1 MRIVVNAGHTKL
13 GVGTGAVGILTES
26 VETRKIA
33 YELMKQLVDTNYE
46 VIPAVFDKSN
56 NNLKA
61 AVNLSN
67 ENSADLFISIHLNAG
82 GGHGCEAYTWKGKQ
96 SKRALN
102 ICKNLAKLGYTN
114 RGVKDGSGLY
124 LIKNTKC
131 EAILIETCFVD
142 NASDVNLLK
151 TNGYE
156 QIAKAIKESL

>member
-1 MRIVVNAGHTKL
+1 MRVIVNAGHTKL
-13 GVGTGAVGILTES
+13 GVGTGAIGILTES

-33 YELMKQLVDTNYE
+33 YELMKQLADTSYE

-61 AVNLSN
+61 AVNLAN

-82 GGHGCEAYTWKGKQ
+82 GGHGVEAYTWKGKQ

-102 ICKNLAKLGYTN
+102 ICKNLSKLGYTN

-124 LIKNTKC
+124 VIKNTKC

-142 NASDVNLLK
+142 NTSDVELYKRL
-151 TNGYE
+151 GYDK
-156 QIAKAIKESL
+156 IAKAIKESL